1 MSHARCTLRHDTAR
15 ASRVLGRL
23 VLPVALCLSALQACA
38 DVGNAPDLAV
48 ALEFDSIPYPA
59 VLAGDTLRDSLGV
72 ASPLRG
78 VAFNAR
84 GGVIA
89 GAPITFLSLDTGVTI
104 DAAGFLTTTR
114 RSGQVRLVASINGLQ
129 SPDHAISVTRRPDTL
144 MAPATTRSNYAY
156 ALPDVPANV
165 APEMKVTLHSFDVAG
180 GVTPAVTGWLVR
192 WRVVHNGDTLSQ
204 SDTSRV
210 VLQSPTGRRVRL
222 DTTKT
227 DGTSARRLRV
237 FANTISPA
245 RDSFFVIAEV
255 KRHGIP
261 VRGSPVRF
269 VVTVAPPTP

>member
-1 MSHARCTLRHDTAR
+1 MRDARRTLPRRTDR
-15 ASRVLGRL
+15 VSRVLGRL
-23 VLPVALCLSALQACA
+23 VIPAALGVSLLHGCA
-38 DVGNAPDLAV
+38 DVGNDPDVAV

-59 VLAGDTLRDSLGV
+59 VLAGDTLRDSLG
-72 ASPLRG
+72 AAAPLRG
-78 VAFNAR
+78 VAYNAR

-104 DAAGFLTTTR
+104 DGAGFLTTTR

-129 SPDHAISVTRRPDTL
+129 SPDRALSVTRRPDTL
-144 MAPATTRSNYAY
+144 LAPATTRLSYAY
-156 ALPDVPANV
+156 ALPDVATNL
-165 APEMKVTLHSFDVAG
+165 APELKVTLQSFDLAG

-227 DGTSARRLRV
+227 DGTSSRRLRV

>member
-1 MSHARCTLRHDTAR
+1 MSDARRTSPRRTGHV
-15 ASRVLGRL
+15 SRVLARL
-23 VLPVALCLSALQACA
+23 VLPAALCVLALQACA
-38 DVGNAPDLAV
+38 DVGNAPDVAV

-72 ASPLRG
+72 AAALKG
-78 VAFNAR
+78 VAYNAR

-89 GAPITFLSLDTGVTI
+89 GAPIAFLSLDTGVTI
-104 DAAGFLTTTR
+104 DAGGFLSTTR
-114 RSGQVRLVASINGLQ
+114 RSGQIRLVASINGLQ
-129 SPDHAISVTRRPDTL
+129 SADRAITVTRRPDTL
-144 MAPATTRSNYAY
+144 IAPTVTRLSYAY
-156 ALPDVPANV
+156 ALPDAATNL
-165 APEMKVTLHSFDVAG
+165 APEMKVTLQSFDIAG
-180 GVTPAVTGWLVR
+180 GVSPAVTGWLVR
-192 WRVVHNGDTLSQ
+192 WRVVHNGDTLTQ

-210 VLQSPTGRRVRL
+210 VLQSPAGRRVRL

-237 FANTISPA
+237 FANTISPP

-255 KRHGIP
+255 KRHGIQ